1 LGAGQIPDGL
11 DGLLGLKNMNLTTFA
26 SEWAVDDRGFHREL
40 IKRSGDV
47 AMYRRWKDDPA
58 AFHWEVVYFRW
69 YKESLLPNG
78 RLIPA
83 GKKYPRSSKW
93 GVDGFTYLGIDLA
106 GAEQR
111 FTGMASSHVAP
122 NAGINPRIKTIGP
135 PATPQALKS
144 ACAAGF

>member
-1 LGAGQIPDGL
+1 LGVGQIPDGL
-11 DGLLGLKNMNLTTFA
+11 LGLKIMNLTTFQ
-26 SEWAVDDRGFHREL
+26 DHGFNHEL

-47 AMYRRWKDDPA
+47 ALYRRWKGNFPE
-58 AFHWEVVYFRW
+58 AFHYEVVCFRW
-69 YKESLLPNG
+69 HKESLLPNG
-78 RLIPA
+78 RMIPA

-111 FTGMASSHVAP
+111 FMSMASSHVAL
-122 NAGINPRIKTIGP
+122 NTGFNSRIKTIGP

-144 ACAAGF
+144 ACTAGF